1 MCLENFAKLEDIIIL
16 LARNQRAT
24 LFLLACTHQDHKKEN
39 HKTCMV
45 QLLMNGA
52 MNEFPGRVYDDV
64 NCGAKVSN

>member
-52 MNEFPGRVYDDV
+52 DE
-64 NCGAKVSN
+64 